1 MIGLL
6 ACIFSRFT
14 LVSIHHIISFQL
26 FYKYS
31 LSLSFSLVSFSS
43 FVLCCLFVRTSHPSD
58 DFLLLYVCTL
68 VLLML
73 WNPSPFLRTKLF
85 DTVWPTMGSV
95 RSTWLSLQLFF
106 SCSVI
111 SVVCFLCPTDWWPQ
125 NVNYVHALFAHAKAP
140 QGTNNHSQREKHQ
153 HKPLVEIYLT
163 CWVSSE

>member
-1 MIGLL
+1 LL
-6 ACIFSRFT
+6 VFFSRFT

-43 FVLCCLFVRTSHPSD
+43 FVLCCLFVRKSHPSD

-85 DTVWPTMGSV
+85 DTVRPTMGSV
-95 RSTWLSLQLFF
+95 RSTWLFTAVVQLLSDQCGLF
-106 SCSVI
+106 SVSHR
-111 SVVCFLCPTDWWPQ
+111 LM
-125 NVNYVHALFAHAKAP
+125 AP
-140 QGTNNHSQREKHQ
+140 K
-153 HKPLVEIYLT
+153 
-163 CWVSSE
+163 C